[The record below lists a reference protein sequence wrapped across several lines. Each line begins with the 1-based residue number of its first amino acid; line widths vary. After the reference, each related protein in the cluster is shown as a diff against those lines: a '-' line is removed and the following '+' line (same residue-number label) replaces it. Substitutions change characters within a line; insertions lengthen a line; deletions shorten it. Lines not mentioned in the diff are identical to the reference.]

1 MNYYIYAVGETF
13 DVNNVYHHVEATS
26 PKKAACIF
34 ALNEESLYGICDN
47 QYNVYDCTG
56 NMITRIDVS
65 DRRAY
70 NINQSNNTVNS
81 CKDDLITPPEDF
93 PFDLSNG
100 VSLEGG
106 SFSHL
111 GTYDDAD
118 IIGVSPTK
126 FSNTES
132 DDDCV
137 NVDTN
142 MLNALSKII
151 QQNMDKYDSLYN
163 PLIAREFLKSAN
175 FSTQFVNKYGF
186 FIGESDLGLLGTEEH
201 KLYLVFTGN
210 TKESNWPEDFNR
222 GELDQ
227 LHNIGAVLNAS
238 GVAFFEATNN
248 VWMLSS
254 KRWNMSQIA
263 TIVSRIMIKCKLSHT
278 GMHPMDLNNDHL
290 WEYKGKQDIPPA
302 LGFLM

>member
-65 DRRAY
+65 DRQAY

-111 GTYDDAD
+111 GTYDDTD

-142 MLNALSKII
+142 ML
-151 QQNMDKYDSLYN
+151 
-163 PLIAREFLKSAN
+163 
-175 FSTQFVNKYGF
+175 
-186 FIGESDLGLLGTEEH
+186 
-201 KLYLVFTGN
+201 
-210 TKESNWPEDFNR
+210 
-222 GELDQ
+222 
-227 LHNIGAVLNAS
+227 
-238 GVAFFEATNN
+238 
-248 VWMLSS
+248 
-254 KRWNMSQIA
+254 
-263 TIVSRIMIKCKLSHT
+263 
-278 GMHPMDLNNDHL
+278 MH
-290 WEYKGKQDIPPA
+290 
-302 LGFLM
+302 